1 MTVGRKTQELAG
13 NSPVPL
19 PAAPWREQV
28 KHRVKRLPTSVYAL
42 LTFLA
47 VIFGVFPF
55 FTSFSFPPFTET
67 VGPEGAV
74 LQKATRTG
82 FEQEVR
88 EEAEELAAR
97 AAVHF
102 EAAEEDYNASRYQD
116 AADQYQKSIAILPTV
131 SASLNRGNALY
142 SISAF
147 SQAEPVYLGGLQL
160 ARKRG
165 RQDFEANFLTNI
177 GNVYWNQGKYAD
189 ALASYQPAQAFF
201 KQLGNPL
208 GQTQTLTNIGN
219 VYADQEKKTEGSL
232 A

>member
-1 MTVGRKTQELAG
+1 
-13 NSPVPL
+13 
-19 PAAPWREQV
+19 
-28 KHRVKRLPTSVYAL
+28 VYAL
-42 LTFLA
+42 LTFLS

-55 FTSFSFPPFTET
+55 FTPFSFPPFTET

-102 EAAEEDYNASRYQD
+102 EAAKEDYNASRYQD

-147 SQAEPVYLGGLQL
+147 SQAEPVYLASLQL

-177 GNVYWNQGKYAD
+177 GNVY
-189 ALASYQPAQAFF
+189 
-201 KQLGNPL
+201 
-208 GQTQTLTNIGN
+208 
-219 VYADQEKKTEGSL
+219 ADQEKKSEAIAHLRQARTLYLQYGFTPQGLQIVEDRL
-232 A
+232 TRLRADAD